1 MPESL
6 LQQFGSAAAST
17 ADAADGA
24 HGDYFAGV
32 MDCTMVC
39 WSARPANFT
48 SFFMAHTECS

>member
-6 LQQFGSAAAST
+6 LQQFGSAAASP